1 MRMNKKTQ
9 SVINILKPFFEKDG
23 AIEEVRLFGSQARG
37 NSAENS
43 DVDLAIISDNLNA
56 VKFGL
61 LHRVAVDN
69 NLDVDFV
76 YTNRDKLILSKY
88 ELDVN
93 YWIHREGITIWKRL

>member
-1 MRMNKKTQ
+1 MNKKTQ
-9 SVINILKPFFEKDG
+9 YVIDTLKPFFEKDN
-23 AIEEVRLFGSQARG
+23 AIDEVRLFGSQVRNG
-37 NSAENS
+37 SAENS

-69 NLDVDFV
+69 HLDVDFV
-76 YTNRDKLILSKY
+76 YTNRDKLKLSKY

-93 YWIHREGITIWKRL
+93 YWIHREGVTIWKR